1 MSGGTLAASR
11 GCVHGVA
18 FSAMKR
24 MVAAALFLVLT
35 ACGGSAVKVGKPVFQ
50 PERGTEA
57 RASVSDDQ
65 FARAVKD
72 LLAADP
78 GTADRQTRLTRVCEK
93 QMSRTRARFPESADR
108 GLSALSGAVALV
120 HHGEL
125 DEKMIGSDGVYAL
138 DSAARELSRRGDE
151 SRARAIYEILAR
163 VAPES
168 QRADLRSH
176 ISAIESWERDT
187 GQPLGAGPLMRASA
201 ASAFAVRRAVT
212 EPSREAQEDAV
223 ARTAVWVKLSVD
235 VRDAYRARKGTPDR
249 DELREAVRGL
259 AIGGTTLALVHL
271 RDGDAVNGMV
281 AVDRAHARELLP
293 KELGGALERAAN
305 EPTPLHFLKLTRSLR
320 NLVQKDG
327 PDSEQPQDSEES
339 EDRDEH
345 EAIPDLELLRAAT
358 LGTAFEAYR
367 LDSTEPEAAL
377 AVAVSLL
384 ELGMAEAAPL
394 VLSDSI
400 RAHDDPRLMS
410 AALAVTMRAM
420 SDEVASNDLSAAR
433 RAFNAAQIV
442 LAAADKPVLAG
453 KLSPTPSRVFA
464 LMGEVELREGNV
476 AAAKLMLSRA
486 SAGEKS
492 GLVYLQLARINR
504 WEGHADVAAQMAK
517 AALSTDD
524 AQKDAALRGETWL
537 FLSDLARDTGE
548 AEKAR
553 SHLATAVTE
562 LTRARGAAEPDE
574 RARIER
580 TLARVLD
587 RFGAEKPA
595 GKALERALDAAPRD
609 RRQAAAT
616 IGQLVSRAFLRQDL
630 KGAREALGRGLAL
643 DIEPD
648 GLVYEALW
656 VRLLE
661 RQQKVTPQDQSAERI
676 LSIAARTDQ
685 RWVGKIASFGLG
697 TMSAEELRAAARTPA
712 QQTEA
717 LFYAAIAQRSQGDA
731 RANDTLKQVIAGG
744 GLDLVEMSLAREML
758 AGPRAIVGGP
768 VPDGVP

>member
-1 MSGGTLAASR
+1 MRKTLAL
-11 GCVHGVA
+11 A
-18 FSAMKR
+18 FF
-24 MVAAALFLVLT
+24 LFLT
-35 ACGGSAVKVGKPVFQ
+35 ACGGSAAKVGKPVFQ
-50 PERGTEA
+50 PERGTEPHA
-57 RASVSDDQ
+57 TVSDDQ

-78 GTADRQTRLTRVCEK
+78 GTTDRQTRLTRVCEK
-93 QMSRTRARFPESADR
+93 QMSRARARFPESPDR

-138 DSAARELSRRGDE
+138 DTAARELSRRGDE

-163 VAPES
+163 VAPEN
-168 QRADLRSH
+168 QRPELRTH
-176 ISAIESWERDT
+176 ISAIEGWTRDT
-187 GQPLGAGPLMRASA
+187 GPALGAGPIARASA
-201 ASAFAVRRAVT
+201 ASAFAARRALT
-212 EPSREAQEDAV
+212 EPSKEAQDDAI
-223 ARTAVWVKLSVD
+223 ARTATWVKMSVD
-235 VRDAYRARKGTPDR
+235 VREAYRARKATPDR

-271 RDGDAVNGMV
+271 RDGDAVN
-281 AVDRAHARELLP
+281 ALDTVDRAHARDLLP
-293 KELGGALERAAN
+293 KEFAGALEHAAN
-305 EPTPLHFLKLTRSLR
+305 EPTPTHFLDLTHALR
-320 NLVQKDG
+320 NLVRPEEADG
-327 PDSEQPQDSEES
+327 EEREEREAVPDV
-339 EDRDEH
+339 
-345 EAIPDLELLRAAT
+345 ELIRAAT

-377 AVAVSLL
+377 GVAVSLL

-400 RAHDDPRLMS
+400 KAHDDPRLLS

-420 SDEVASNDLSAAR
+420 SEEVAADDLGAAR
-433 RAFNAAQIV
+433 RAFNAAQTA
-442 LAAADKPVLAG
+442 LAASEKSDVAG
-453 KLSPTPSRVFA
+453 KLSPTPGRVFA

-476 AAAKLMLSRA
+476 AAAKVMLTRA
-486 SAGEKS
+486 AAQEKN
-492 GLVYLQLARINR
+492 GLVLLQLARIDR
-504 WEGHADVAAQMAK
+504 WEQHGDDAIQKAR

-524 AQKDAALRGETWL
+524 AAKDAALRGETWL
-537 FLSDLARDTGE
+537 FLSDVARDAGE
-548 AEKAR
+548 VEKAR
-553 SHLATAVTE
+553 GHLATAVSE

-587 RFGAEKPA
+587 RYGAEKPA

-616 IGQLVSRAFLRQDL
+616 IGQLVSRAFLRDDL
-630 KGAREALGRGLAL
+630 KGARDALGRGLAL

-648 GLVYEALW
+648 GLVYEAVW

-661 RQQKVTPQDQSAERI
+661 RQQKVTPVDPAAERI
-676 LSIAARTDQ
+676 LAVTAKTDQ
-685 RWVGKIASFGLG
+685 RWLGKIAAFGLG
-697 TMSAEELRAAARTPA
+697 TLSPDELRASAKTPA

-717 LFYAAIAQRSQGDA
+717 LFYAAIAQRTQGDA

-744 GLDLVEMSLAREML
+744 GLDLIEVTLARDML
-758 AGPRAIVGGP
+758 AGPRRIVGGP
-768 VPDGVP
+768 VPEGLP

>member
-1 MSGGTLAASR
+1 MLAA
-11 GCVHGVA
+11 A
-18 FSAMKR
+18 F
-24 MVAAALFLVLT
+24 FLVLT

-57 RASVSDDQ
+57 HATVSDDQ

-93 QMSRTRARFPESADR
+93 QMSRARARFPESSDR

-151 SRARAIYEILAR
+151 SRARAVYEILAR

-168 QRADLRSH
+168 QRPELRTH

-201 ASAFAVRRAVT
+201 ASAFAARRAVT

-271 RDGDAVNGMV
+271 RDGDAVNALI

-293 KELGGALERAAN
+293 KEFGGALERSAN
-305 EPTPLHFLKLTRSLR
+305 EPTPTHFLELTRSLR
-320 NLVQKDG
+320 NLVR
-327 PDSEQPQDSEES
+327 EEDPNA
-339 EDRDEH
+339 EEREER

-377 AVAVSLL
+377 AVAVTLL

-394 VLSDSI
+394 VLVDSI
-400 RAHDDPRLMS
+400 RAHEDPRLLS
-410 AALAVTMRAM
+410 AALAVTLRAM
-420 SDEVASNDLSAAR
+420 SEEIAADDLSAAR

-442 LAAADKPVLAG
+442 LASTDKPELAG

-464 LMGEVELREGNV
+464 LMGDVELREGNV
-476 AAAKLMLSRA
+476 AAAKSMLLRA
-486 SAGEKS
+486 SAHEKS
-492 GLVYLQLARINR
+492 GLVLLQLARIDR
-504 WEGHADVAAQMAK
+504 WEQHADAATQKAK

-537 FLSDLARDTGE
+537 FLSDLARDAGE
-548 AEKAR
+548 VEKAR
-553 SHLATAVTE
+553 SHLATAVSE
-562 LTRARGAAEPDE
+562 LTRARGAVEPDE

-587 RFGAEKPA
+587 RFGAEKNA
-595 GKALERALDAAPRD
+595 GRALERALDAAPRD

-630 KGAREALGRGLAL
+630 KGAREGLGRGLAL

-648 GLVYEALW
+648 GLVYEAVW

-661 RQQKVTPQDQSAERI
+661 RQQKVTPVDQAAERI
-676 LSIAARTDQ
+676 LSIAAKTDR

-697 TMSAEELRAAARTPA
+697 TLSADDLRAAARTPA

-717 LFYAAIAQRSQGDA
+717 LFYAAVSQRSQGDA

-744 GLDLVEMSLAREML
+744 GLDLVEVSLARDML
-758 AGPRAIVGGP
+758 AGPRAALGGP

>member
-1 MSGGTLAASR
+1 MA
-11 GCVHGVA
+11 VA
-18 FSAMKR
+18 LS
-24 MVAAALFLVLT
+24 LVLT

-57 RASVSDDQ
+57 HASVSDDQ

-72 LLAADP
+72 LLAADL

-93 QMSRTRARFPESADR
+93 QMSRARARFPESPDR

-151 SRARAIYEILAR
+151 ARARAVYEILAR

-168 QRADLRSH
+168 QRPELRTH
-176 ISAIESWERDT
+176 ISAIESWTRDT
-187 GQPLGAGPLMRASA
+187 AQPLGAGPIVRASA
-201 ASAFAVRRAVT
+201 ASAFAARRAVT

-271 RDGDAVNGMV
+271 RDGDAVNALV

-293 KELGGALERAAN
+293 KEFGTALERAAN
-305 EPTPLHFLKLTRSLR
+305 EPTPTHFLELTRALR
-320 NLVQKDG
+320 NLVRPEEADG
-327 PDSEQPQDSEES
+327 DEREE
-339 EDRDEH
+339 R

-400 RAHDDPRLMS
+400 KAHDDPRLLS

-420 SDEVASNDLSAAR
+420 TEEVAADDLPAAR
-433 RAFNAAQIV
+433 RAFNAAQTALV
-442 LAAADKPVLAG
+442 AADKPEIAN
-453 KLSPTPSRVFA
+453 KLSPTPARVFA

-476 AAAKLMLSRA
+476 APAKVMLSRA
-486 SAGEKS
+486 AAEEKN
-492 GLVYLQLARINR
+492 GLVLLQLARIDR
-504 WEGHADVAAQMAK
+504 WEQHDDAAVQKAR

-524 AQKDAALRGETWL
+524 AAKDAALRGETWL
-537 FLSDLARDTGE
+537 FLSDVARDEGQVD
-548 AEKAR
+548 KAR
-553 SHLATAVTE
+553 GHLTTAVTE
-562 LTRARGAAEPDE
+562 LTRARGGAEPDE

-587 RFGAEKPA
+587 RFGADKPA
-595 GKALERALDAAPRD
+595 NRALERALDAAPRD

-648 GLVYEALW
+648 GLVYEAVW

-661 RQQKVTPQDQSAERI
+661 RQMKVTPMDPAAERI
-676 LSIAARTDQ
+676 LTYAAKTDL
-685 RWVGKIASFGLG
+685 RWPGKIAAFGLG
-697 TMSAEELRAAARTPA
+697 TISADDLRAAAKTPA

-717 LFYAAIAQRSQGDA
+717 LFYAAVAQRSQGDA

-744 GLDLVEMSLAREML
+744 GLDLVEVTLARDML

-768 VPDGVP
+768 VPDGIP